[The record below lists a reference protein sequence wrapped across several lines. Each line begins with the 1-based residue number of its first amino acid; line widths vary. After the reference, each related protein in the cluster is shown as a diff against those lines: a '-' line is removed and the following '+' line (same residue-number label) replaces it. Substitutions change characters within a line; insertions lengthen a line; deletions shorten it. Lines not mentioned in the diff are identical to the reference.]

1 MKLDLK
7 KLKVGESISP
17 AEKEKKGSGEKKVYP
32 IASEE
37 ALRELLKKYR
47 KKNKVT
53 QEEIAIFSNLSRLAV
68 NEFESGKTDIRLST
82 FFKMLKAYG
91 LELELKE

>member
-7 KLKVGESISP
+7 KIKVG
-17 AEKEKKGSGEKKVYP
+17 KGTSV
-32 IASEE
+32 SEE
-37 ALRELLKKYR
+37 NKRDRCTYSIEGEEPLRELLKEYR
-47 KKNKVT
+47 KKNKIT

-82 FFKMLKAYG
+82 FFKLLKAYG
-91 LELELKE
+91 FELELKQKE

>member
-7 KLKVGESISP
+7 KLKVGESVSVSV
-17 AEKEKKGSGEKKVYP
+17 KNKKDRRSYSIEG
-32 IASEE
+32 EE

-82 FFKMLKAYG
+82 FFKLLKAYG
-91 LELELKE
+91 FELELKG

>member
-7 KLKVGESISP
+7 KLKVGEGVSVLVKDKTDRRSYSI
-17 AEKEKKGSGEKKVYP
+17 EG
-32 IASEE
+32 EE

-82 FFKMLKAYG
+82 FFKLLKAYG
-91 LELELKE
+91 FELELKE

>member
-7 KLKVGESISP
+7 KIKVGKSDSVSEKDKLARQAHSVES
-17 AEKEKKGSGEKKVYP
+17 G
-32 IASEE
+32 E
-37 ALRELLKKYR
+37 ALRLLLRKHR
-47 KKNKVT
+47 KKNKIT
-53 QEEIAIFSNLSRLAV
+53 QQEVATFSNLSRLAV

-82 FFKMLKAYG
+82 FFKLLKAYG

>member
-7 KLKVGESISP
+7 KLKVGESISVP
-17 AEKEKKGSGEKKVYP
+17 AKEKRAYLIEGEEV
-32 IASEE
+32 
-37 ALRELLKKYR
+37 LRELLKKYR
-47 KKNKVT
+47 KKNKIT

-82 FFKMLKAYG
+82 FFKLLKAYG
-91 LELELKE
+91 LELELKG